1 MSKDTA
7 SSTND
12 VEKNGCY
19 MEKNDVNQYL
29 SLCIRAAPNAA
40 KISKNENKKT

>member
-12 VEKNGCY
+12 VEENGCY
-19 MEKNDVNQYL
+19 MEKNDSNQYL
-29 SLCIRAAPNAA
+29 SLCITAAPNVP
-40 KISKNENKKT
+40 KTSKSEDKKT